1 MKSGVKTSQL
11 VYKKTAQCYNEI
23 VDSPQEGVI
32 LMKLD
37 VRGKSGFEITEAIRS
52 YVDKKLRKVEKVFS
66 EELEAF
72 VVCSV
77 YRDLT
82 KVEVT
87 IPIKFFTIR
96 AEVDDKDLYAAIDKA
111 IDKLEAQIRK
121 NKHKM
126 NRSLQTRMGIKEAF
140 KTDDLDFKALERELL
155 SPVKKKRI
163 KLDILSLD
171 EAITQM
177 ELLGHDFFIYRNED
191 KEVSVLYLR
200 DDGKYGLIETE

>member
-1 MKSGVKTSQL
+1 
-11 VYKKTAQCYNEI
+11 
-23 VDSPQEGVI
+23 
-32 LMKLD
+32 MKLD
-37 VRGKSGFEITEAIRS
+37 IRGKNGFEITEAIRS
-52 YVDKKLRKVEKVFS
+52 YVEKRLRRVEKIFS

-72 VVCSV
+72 VVCS
-77 YRDLT
+77 YWRDQT
-82 KVEVT
+82 QVEIT

-96 AEVDDKDLYAAIDKA
+96 AEVGDKDLYAAVDIA
-111 IDKLEAQIRK
+111 VDKLEAQIRK

-126 NRSLQTRMGIKEAF
+126 NRSLQDRMGIKEAF
-140 KTDDLDFKALERELL
+140 KTDELDLKALERELIA
-155 SPVKKKRI
+155 PVKKKRI

-200 DDGKYGLIETE
+200 EDGKYGLIETE

>member
-1 MKSGVKTSQL
+1 
-11 VYKKTAQCYNEI
+11 
-23 VDSPQEGVI
+23 
-32 LMKLD
+32 MKLD
-37 VRGKSGFEITEAIRS
+37 VRGKNGFEITDSIRN
-52 YVDKKLRKVEKVFS
+52 YFEKKLHKIDKVFS

-72 VVCSV
+72 VVCKV
-77 YRDLT
+77 FKDLT
-82 KVEVT
+82 KVEIT
-87 IPIKFFTIR
+87 IPIKFITIR
-96 AEVDDKDLYAAIDKA
+96 AEVEDKDLYAGIDRA
-111 IDKLEAQIRK
+111 VDKLEAQIRK

-126 NRSLQTRMGIKEAF
+126 NRSLQEKGGLKDAF
-140 KTDDLDFKALERELL
+140 TMDDLNFQELERELI